1 MKAYTLAEIAAK
13 LELGLIGDGRR
24 EIHGVC
30 PLSPGQADCLAF
42 AGEPKYREAAAAS
55 QAAAVI
61 VPEAL
66 AAVVAHGLIAPHP
79 QLAFARAAAL
89 FAADER
95 PEPGIHP
102 SAVVDPS
109 ARLGEGLRIGAQCV
123 IGPAAQIADGCAL
136 GAGCVIGKEV
146 QIGADADIAA
156 GVRIGDR
163 VRIGARVLI
172 LPGAVIGSRG
182 FGNVHDG
189 RRWHAIPQLGT
200 VVIGDDVEIGANTT
214 IDRGALGDTE
224 IGDNVRIDNLCQI
237 AHNVKIGA
245 RTALASQVGIA
256 GSTVIGSDC
265 LLGGQVGVNGHI
277 RIADRVIINGGSNV
291 LQSVEQAGQYGSGA
305 PLLPVMAWRRLM
317 ATLGRLDPRLK
328 KLERGGRS

>member
-1 MKAYTLAEIAAK
+1 MGAHTLAQIAA
-13 LELGLIGDGRR
+13 ELGLPLIGDGQRSIR
-24 EIHGVC
+24 GVC
-30 PLSPGQADCLAF
+30 PLDPGQAECLAF
-42 AGEPKYREAAAAS
+42 AGDSKYRDAAAAS

-66 AAVVAHGLIAPHP
+66 ADAVAHGLIAPHP

-89 FAADER
+89 FAAEER
-95 PEPGIHP
+95 PDPGVHD
-102 SAVVDPS
+102 SAVVDPT
-109 ARLGEGLRIGAQCV
+109 ARLGSGVRIGARCV
-123 IGPAAQIADGCAL
+123 IGPGVRIADGCAL
-136 GAGCVIGKEV
+136 GAGSIVGRNV
-146 QIGADADIAA
+146 QIGPDADIAA
-156 GVRIGDR
+156 GVLIGDR
-163 VRIGARVLI
+163 IRIGARVLI

-189 RRWHAIPQLGT
+189 SRWHAIPQLGT

-291 LQSVEQAGQYGSGA
+291 LQSVEQPGQYGSGA

-317 ATLGRLDPRLK
+317 ATLGRLEPRLK
-328 KLERGGRS
+328 KLERRGRS